1 MKNLFYR
8 QRIFRF
14 LVISFLT
21 LFLLLNVASAHSG
34 RTDSNGGHTVSATG
48 EYHYHHG
55 YPAHDHEDLDGDGD
69 LDCPYAFVDNTGLS
83 SKSSPGSSNAENNK
97 TSAVVEDE
105 KDGGWWIYLVLLV
118 GLWIACCVIA
128 VRADDVK
135 RKADAEIRQIQSD
148 ADAQIKSYADYLR
161 GMEENHAIELRKQA
175 EANAEL
181 VERAVQQEQSAV
193 KRGLH
198 DLVWALYKKHG
209 VRWLYDLAGAPE
221 GCVVVPE
228 TNLPSETPVPAHG
241 WGPRFTFFVNENAR
255 TAQKKYHRQSCKYA
269 TCAVGVNAYTIWKN
283 RDKYT
288 PCGKCKPE
296 LPDMQWVDRYLPH
309 KAFLEKYVPSK
320 IIPPNPPN
328 PPERRT
334 PMTADEQADLV
345 QQLEQ
350 WLQSLPDKQNRKE
363 QQSTKSGPT
372 PAPGK

>member
-8 QRIFRF
+8 QRLFRF

-69 LDCPYAFVDNTGLS
+69 LDCPYAFVDKTGS
-83 SKSSPGSSNAENNK
+83 TSGSSSSGGTK
-97 TSAVVEDE
+97 TSTTPETKIVEVITAPWWTRPLLIFAGIVILFCLYRVYKERRESSEAIRGVEAEAEKQKGFYLKRLDE
-105 KDGGWWIYLVLLV
+105 
-118 GLWIACCVIA
+118 
-128 VRADDVK
+128 
-135 RKADAEIRQIQSD
+135 AEEKYKL
-148 ADAQIKSYADYLR
+148 ALK
-161 GMEENHAIELRKQA
+161 EQA
-175 EANAEL
+175 EANAEV
-181 VERAVQQEQSAV
+181 VEKAVQQEQSAV

-241 WGPRFTFFVNENAR
+241 WGPRFTFFVNENTR
-255 TAQKKYHRQSCKYA
+255 TGQKKYHRQSCKYA

-296 LPDMQWVDRYLPH
+296 LPDMQWVDKYLPH

-320 IIPPNPPN
+320 IIPPNPPD
-328 PPERRT
+328 PPERHT

-350 WLQSLPDKQNRKE
+350 WLQSLPDKQKRKE

-372 PAPGK
+372 PASGK